1 MEWRTLRGVALE
13 GLAYVNVY
21 TETPRRRWSTSVS
34 IKSAALFFVLNLASV
49 LETYILQSDRRDKS
63 YPTILEIMQV
73 IKKKKV
79 ALLYIFFPSRKSGTL
94 AGLLSSFQL
103 WRCLRLPR
111 WQISSGPWDETEH
124 TQSHQ
129 EKRSWPRVWV
139 VWRTVAWAFTDRG
152 NNLSTSRR

>member
-1 MEWRTLRGVALE
+1 MEWRTLRGVALQ

-21 TETPRRRWSTSVS
+21 TETPQRRWSTSVS
-34 IKSAALFFVLNLASV
+34 IKSAALFFVLSLASV

-63 YPTILEIMQV
+63 YPTILKIMQV
-73 IKKKKV
+73 IKKSSIAV
-79 ALLYIFFPSRKSGTL
+79 FFFSSRKSGTL

-103 WRCLRLPR
+103 WQRLRLPR
-111 WQISSGPWDETEH
+111 WQIASGPWEETEH

-129 EKRSWPRVWV
+129 EKCSRPRVWV
-139 VWRTVAWAFTDRG
+139 VWRTVACALTDRG